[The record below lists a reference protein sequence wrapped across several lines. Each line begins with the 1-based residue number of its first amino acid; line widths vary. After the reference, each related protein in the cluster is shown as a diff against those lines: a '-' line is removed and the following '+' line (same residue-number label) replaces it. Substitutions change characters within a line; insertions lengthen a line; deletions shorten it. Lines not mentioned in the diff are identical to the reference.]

1 MALWIVAAVGE
12 HNVRALFVS
21 LGILVL
27 LVWVWLH
34 VIGKIRAKSAQ
45 QELTASQLMSK
56 FRDLHSKG
64 ELSDA
69 EFRTIRTTLAA
80 RMQEEIKDNGQRG

>member
-1 MALWIVAAVGE
+1 MASLPILLLDLLLWSTVLAVVAIGA
-12 HNVRALFVS
+12 AY
-21 LGILVL
+21 VL
-27 LVWVWLH
+27 R
-34 VIGKIRAKSAQ
+34 KIRAGSAQ